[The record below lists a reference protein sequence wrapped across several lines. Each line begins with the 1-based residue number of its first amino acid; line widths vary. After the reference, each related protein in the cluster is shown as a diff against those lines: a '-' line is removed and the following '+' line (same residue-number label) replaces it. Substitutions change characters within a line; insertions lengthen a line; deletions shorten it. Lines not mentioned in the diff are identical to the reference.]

1 MAQVFIPP
9 QLRPLTGVGECVV
22 AGKTVRELVAQLE
35 GLFPGV
41 KTRLC
46 RDEELAPTLQVSV
59 DGVLSRRGL
68 DAKGGRAAKFI
79 FCRCLGVGERELL
92 RIAWA
97 CLPA

>member
-1 MAQVFIPP
+1 MAHVFIPP

-68 DAKGGRAAKFI
+68 DAKVGPSSEVHFLPLFGG
-79 FCRCLGVGERELL
+79 G
-92 RIAWA
+92 
-97 CLPA
+97 